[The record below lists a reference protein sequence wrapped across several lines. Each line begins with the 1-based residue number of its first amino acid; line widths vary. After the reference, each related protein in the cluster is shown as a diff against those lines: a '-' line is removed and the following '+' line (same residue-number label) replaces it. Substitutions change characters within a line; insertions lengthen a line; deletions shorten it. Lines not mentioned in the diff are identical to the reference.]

1 MDEAIRQKR
10 IMTATLTNKLGVIE
24 SLDRSISQA
33 GVDDT
38 NLETWKL
45 FKTQIVNYNCHHCP
59 PVDNN
64 TGHLFLSLAD
74 HRQKVPFP
82 LVTNAHLGK
91 AKCEKM

>member
-38 NLETWKL
+38 NLESRNMETL
-45 FKTQIVNYNCHHCP
+45 QNS
-59 PVDNN
+59 D
-64 TGHLFLSLAD
+64 
-74 HRQKVPFP
+74 RQ
-82 LVTNAHLGK
+82 L
-91 AKCEKM
+91 

>member
-45 FKTQIVNYNCHHCP
+45 FKTQIVNYNCHDCP

-64 TGHLFLSLAD
+64 TGHLFLSFAD
-74 HRQKVPFP
+74 HSQKVPFP

-91 AKCEKM
+91 RKM

>member
-38 NLETWKL
+38 NLEGRNMETL
-45 FKTQIVNYNCHHCP
+45 QNSIIILP
-59 PVDNN
+59 SSPVDNN

-91 AKCEKM
+91 SKM